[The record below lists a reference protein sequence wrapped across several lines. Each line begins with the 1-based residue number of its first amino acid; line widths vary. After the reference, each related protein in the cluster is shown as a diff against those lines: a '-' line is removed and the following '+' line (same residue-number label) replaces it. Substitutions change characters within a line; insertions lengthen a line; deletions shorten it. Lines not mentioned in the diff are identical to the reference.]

1 MRPKAVLV
9 ALGAVLAIAW
19 SAAPAAA
26 APCGLPDSKPLW
38 IDYAEGSVPFRNEI
52 FGKPGVIAATSGT
65 ATPQALRDRGA
76 QTVYW
81 QMNIRNIVG
90 TPLAPADPFSIQGQ
104 ADALFDRA
112 AASSACATPLIGL
125 EELWGANLR
134 TPWSTTNAQY
144 RANVLALVE
153 ALTARGARPFLF
165 VHGRPAVGGEAGEWW
180 TTLTASA
187 DIVYEAYYH
196 AAQVHAL
203 GVLIGNRRVRLN
215 MRGVIRRFADIG
227 VPRERLG
234 LALGFHSAPGTLGR
248 EGLQPLPA
256 WLDYVKWNAL
266 AAGQVAAEERIGSIW
281 SWGWATFTAPGADSD
296 KPLAA
301 CAYLWTRDPAL
312 CDAPT
317 FAGGLFNTSREEG
330 QLILPSEVH
339 CGFSGTA
346 ITTAA
351 LARTMRITRARGAAA
366 TALLTRLARRRARVR
381 GSEILRAERR
391 IVVRRFRGSKRAYRR
406 ALSRHGLSLAT
417 ARVIVSDQLRARRMS
432 RAKTLR
438 YEAEALATAVCR
450 RDELPSLGVVD
461 LSRYVPFLSLR

>member
-1 MRPKAVLV
+1 M
-9 ALGAVLAIAW
+9 
-19 SAAPAAA
+19 
-26 APCGLPDSKPLW
+26 
-38 IDYAEGSVPFRNEI
+38 
-52 FGKPGVIAATSGT
+52 
-65 ATPQALRDRGA
+65 
-76 QTVYW
+76 
-81 QMNIRNIVG
+81 
-90 TPLAPADPFSIQGQ
+90 
-104 ADALFDRA
+104 
-112 AASSACATPLIGL
+112 IGL

-134 TPWSTTNAQY
+134 TPWSSTNAQY
-144 RANVLALVE
+144 RANVLTLVE
-153 ALTARGARPFLF
+153 VLTARGARPFLF
-165 VHGRPAVGGEAGEWW
+165 VHGRPALGGAAGEWW
-180 TTLTASA
+180 RTLSDSA

-266 AAGQVAAEERIGSIW
+266 AAEQVAAEEGIGSIW
-281 SWGWATFTAPGADSD
+281 SWGWAAFTPGGADSD

-312 CDAPT
+312 CDAPSVS
-317 FAGGLFNTSREEG
+317 GGVFNTSRDEG
-330 QLILPSEVH
+330 QLLLAPGVH

-351 LARTMRITRARGAAA
+351 LARTARITWSRGTAA

-381 GSEILRAERR
+381 GREILRAERR
-391 IVVRRFRGSKRAYRR
+391 IVAGRFGGSKRAYRR
-406 ALSRHGLSLAT
+406 AALTAWPVAIGCSRHHQRPASRSENV
-417 ARVIVSDQLRARRMS
+417 ARQDAAS
-432 RAKTLR
+432 
-438 YEAEALATAVCR
+438 
-450 RDELPSLGVVD
+450 
-461 LSRYVPFLSLR
+461 